1 MSVLTAGH
9 SPEEATVSDNEA
21 GAPDVSVVLPAHD
34 VGPWIEECLRSILGE
49 ERIRIE
55 VIVIDDNSSDE
66 TYERA
71 AGIAA
76 TDSRVRVVAAEG
88 HGGGQ
93 ARNQGARLARGAY
106 LMFCDADDLVAPDGI
121 LRMFQA
127 ARLTRAEMVVAD
139 FLKFSASHTW
149 SPTARWKLFT
159 ERRENVTL
167 LEVPDLIRN
176 RACWNR
182 LLAREF
188 WEREEIR
195 FPTVPRSNDIVP
207 MTLALTGARS
217 ITILPDVVYLY
228 RERPGNGSMTSQAGS
243 TVGSISY
250 LSEERK
256 CKALVDAQGDESLN
270 AVYWGMLLDSDT
282 WVQAE
287 RYITYLD
294 EGGEPSSEVESL
306 IAEFIASRRDR
317 SWGRI
322 RAEKQGVLSLVAGGH
337 RDDAVCLLNGIR
349 HRPDPV
355 SPDYLDRQLEV
366 LANLIALDDLT
377 ADAMSELYTELL
389 LVPLDAAS
397 LQGAEIADLAGTV
410 REVFADV
417 RPAITRKSP
426 SAKLAQLHAVL
437 LDGDSSA
444 LARAAVERSTVSPVV
459 KGVTVQGGAATIVIE
474 APAAG
479 SAVTGAR
486 VEHALAGRR
495 VPVSVSEP
503 VAGVHTIRLASS
515 RVVDE
520 GPWHVWVSVETD
532 GTVVDRQLFLDG
544 PHLVPPVGRT
554 DSFRVRR
561 PTTRQPL
568 TVVRHGSVVRRAM
581 RLVTG

>member
-1 MSVLTAGH
+1 M
-9 SPEEATVSDNEA
+9 SDNETS
-21 GAPDVSVVLPAHD
+21 APDVSVVLPAHD
-34 VGPWIEECLRSILGE
+34 VAPWIEECLRSILGE
-49 ERIRIE
+49 ERIRLE
-55 VIVIDDNSSDE
+55 VIVIDDHSSDE

-88 HGGGQ
+88 RGGGQ

-127 ARLTRAEMVVAD
+127 ARLTRAEMVVAN
-139 FLKFSASHTW
+139 FLKFSASYTW
-149 SPTARWKLFT
+149 SPTARWKLFN

-188 WEREEIR
+188 WEREAIR

-207 MTLALTGARS
+207 MTLALTGARN

-228 RERPGNGSMTSQAGS
+228 RERPGTGSMTSQAGS

-256 CKALVDAQGDESLN
+256 CKALIDAQGDETLN

-287 RYITYLD
+287 RYITYLA

-306 IAEFIASRRDR
+306 IAEFISSRRDR
-317 SWGRI
+317 SWDRI

-337 RDDAVCLLNGIR
+337 RHDAVSLLSGFR
-349 HRPDPV
+349 QRPDLV
-355 SPDYLDRQLEV
+355 SPDYLERHLEV
-366 LANLIALDDLT
+366 LAKLIALDDVSG
-377 ADAMSELYTELL
+377 DAMSELYTELL

-397 LQGAEIADLAGTV
+397 PRGEEIADLAGRV
-410 REVFADV
+410 REVFANV
-417 RPAITRKSP
+417 RPAITRKPP
-426 SAKLAQLHAVL
+426 SEKLAELHAVL

-444 LARAAVERSTVSPVV
+444 LVRAAVERSTASPVV
-459 KGVTVQGGAATIVIE
+459 KGVAVQGGVATIVIE
-474 APAAG
+474 APPAG
-479 SAVTGAR
+479 AEVTGAR
-486 VEHALAGRR
+486 AEHAQAGRS
-495 VPVSVSEP
+495 VTVSVSEK
-503 VAGVHTIRLASS
+503 ATGVHTIQLASS
-515 RVVDE
+515 RVADE
-520 GPWHVWVSVETD
+520 GPWHVWVSIETD

-544 PHLVPPVGRT
+544 PHLVPPAGRT

-568 TVVRHGSVVRRAM
+568 TVVRLGSVVRRAV